1 MESIR
6 LKELDRGE
14 WFRTLLTYRIGTL
27 VDKDRGLEVKWSDGR
42 GSTHVHD
49 HLQVEPWPR
58 ETLDAE
64 KREA

>member
-1 MESIR
+1 MDSIR
-6 LKELDRGE
+6 LKEMDRGE

-27 VDKDRGLEVKWSDGR
+27 VDKDRGLEVNWHDGR
-42 GSTHVHD
+42 GSTHVHEQ
-49 HLQVEPWPR
+49 LQVEPWPR